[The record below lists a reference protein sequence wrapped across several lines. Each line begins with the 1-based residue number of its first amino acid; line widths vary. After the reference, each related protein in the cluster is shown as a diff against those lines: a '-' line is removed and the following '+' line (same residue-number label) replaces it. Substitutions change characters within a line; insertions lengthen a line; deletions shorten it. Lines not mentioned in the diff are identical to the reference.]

1 MHQATSDAEREHVRE
16 CQTDSR
22 APYQSEHVPGDGSD
36 ILQGSQR
43 GDQADGHIK
52 SHGPALFAQM
62 VRIQVVGTDRGRDGA
77 LRGVFGHNPILA
89 RCERLF
95 SAAIAGTAA

>member
-1 MHQATSDAEREHVRE
+1 
-16 CQTDSR
+16 
-22 APYQSEHVPGDGSD
+22 
-36 ILQGSQR
+36 
-43 GDQADGHIK
+43 
-52 SHGPALFAQM
+52 M